1 LIVSENNRD
10 GGKVAGKEVYGML
23 VKSKPKGQGIVEY
36 ALIIV
41 LVAAIVIVVISLL
54 GPKIGQAF
62 SDVIAML

>member
-1 LIVSENNRD
+1 
-10 GGKVAGKEVYGML
+10 ML

-41 LVAAIVIVVISLL
+41 LVAATVIVVISLL